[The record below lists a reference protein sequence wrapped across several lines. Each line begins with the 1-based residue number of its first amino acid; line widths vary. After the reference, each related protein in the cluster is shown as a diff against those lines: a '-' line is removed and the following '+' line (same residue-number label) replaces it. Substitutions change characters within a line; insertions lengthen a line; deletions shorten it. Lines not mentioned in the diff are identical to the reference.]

1 MKKRVLQFLAFVVAL
16 GLTACSGAGGGSTSA
31 TGAAPAASTQSAAS
45 ASSTAAT
52 GQKLKVALLLP
63 GSLNDGGWNA
73 AAYKG
78 LMDLKDE
85 GYEVAF
91 TESVAISAIE
101 ETMHNYAGNDFDLI
115 VGHGFE
121 FGEPAMRVSTQYP
134 DTNFF
139 VSGKMPDGVAAA
151 DIPANVG
158 FMDMREYEAAYL
170 AGIVAGGMTQSNI
183 IGYIAGLEIPS
194 QLSNMAGFVMGVAE
208 SNPEAKVYG
217 VVTGTFED
225 PAKGKEAAIAQM
237 DMGADIIAQSA
248 DSTGMGAF
256 EAAGEREGVLLVG
269 YGGDQFEIS
278 PDRVLTCFVTDN
290 AEVIKLQAKRIE
302 EGTFGGLWEPGV
314 TDGTCFIT
322 PYHNF
327 DGKIPQDIKDMVDEA
342 KAQIASGEKE
352 VPYVLE
358 RIDEKM

>member
-1 MKKRVLQFLAFVVAL
+1 MMKKSIAFLLATLLVFAL
-16 GLTACSGAGGGSTSA
+16 AACGSTSSS
-31 TGAAPAASTQSAAS
+31 TQPAAEASGDAAS
-45 ASSTAAT
+45 SEATPAGTAT
-52 GQKLKVALLLP
+52 DGKLRVALLLP

-78 LMDLKDE
+78 LMELKDE

-101 ETMHNYAGNDFDLI
+101 ETMHNYGSNDFDLV

-121 FGEPAMRVSTQYP
+121 FGEPAMRVAPQYP

-139 VSGKMPDGVAAA
+139 VSGKMPDGVDEA

-170 AGIVAGGMTQSNI
+170 AGIVAGGMTKSNI
-183 IGYIAGLEIPS
+183 IGYIAGLEIPA
-194 QLSNMAGFVMGVAE
+194 QLSNMAGFVNGVKA

-217 VVTGTFED
+217 VVTGSFED
-225 PAKGKEAAIAQM
+225 PAKGKEAALAQM
-237 DMGADIIAQSA
+237 DMGADIIAQAA

-256 EAAGEREGVLLVG
+256 EAAQEREGVLLIG
-269 YGGDQFEIS
+269 YGSDQYEIA

-290 AEVIKLQAKRIE
+290 AEAIQLQARRIE
-302 EGTFGGLWEPGV
+302 DGTFGGLWKPGV
-314 TDGTCFIT
+314 ADGTCFIT
-322 PYHNF
+322 PYHDF
-327 DGKIPQDIKDMVDEA
+327 EDQIPQEIKDMVEDA
-342 KAQIASGEKE
+342 RAQIISGELVVPE
-352 VPYVLE
+352 VYE